1 MRFAVD
7 ESTGKK
13 FDAIYIGDIFKS
25 ATDEIVLSFAE
36 REKRIL
42 ITDDRDFGELVFR
55 LKRAAY
61 GVILLRLAGY
71 SAEQKIKLLLKVLKK
86 IKVSGKFVVIT
97 GYGLRIRQM

>member
-42 ITDDRDFGELVFR
+42 RGCSE
-55 LKRAAY
+55 
-61 GVILLRLAGY
+61 
-71 SAEQKIKLLLKVLKK
+71 IKL
-86 IKVSGKFVVIT
+86 INFI
-97 GYGLRIRQM
+97 Y